1 MVRGAAAL
9 LAAFAL
15 AALVACGP
23 LPLPPAPHPATAD
36 CATAEARLLELE
48 CVSDGVELGRGFA
61 TACRRSA
68 EDGIDWH
75 PGCIAAA
82 PSCQAAER
90 AWVEGCGR

>member
-1 MVRGAAAL
+1 MPVRRLAPALAL
-9 LAAFAL
+9 LAAL
-15 AALVACGP
+15 AACGP
-23 LPLPPAPHPATAD
+23 FPSPPAPPPATAD
-36 CATAEARLLELE
+36 CAAAEERLLELG

-82 PSCQAAER
+82 PSCEAAER
-90 AWVEGCGR
+90 AWVKGCGR